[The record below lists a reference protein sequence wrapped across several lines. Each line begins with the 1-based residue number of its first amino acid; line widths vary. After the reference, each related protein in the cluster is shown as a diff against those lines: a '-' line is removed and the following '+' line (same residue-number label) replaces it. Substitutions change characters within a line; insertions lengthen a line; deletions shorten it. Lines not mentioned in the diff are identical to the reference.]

1 MTLRSQEENKQVLSV
16 DEVAFRVKKMLEYD
30 PLLSNLTVE
39 GELSD
44 LKRHSSGHVYFM
56 LKGAKASVPC
66 VMFRSDAAG
75 MLLWPRVGDR
85 VILQGRV
92 DLYAERGT
100 VQVYARKMFPLG
112 VGAAARA
119 KEELRL
125 KLEKEGLFSDMRKRP
140 LPPYPRRAVCVTS
153 PTGAAVRDVINVFRR
168 RYPSA
173 ELVVVPCLVQGLQ
186 APESIAAALRR
197 AGAVPGA
204 EVILLVR
211 GGGSREDLNPFDDEE
226 LVREVARS
234 PLPLVSGV
242 GHEVDWSLCDM
253 AADLRVPTPTAAAE
267 SVFPDR
273 KGVLDA
279 LRGAEDRLAAALAS
293 RCGLLASKVAS
304 LESGITRSC
313 LRFIRSGMQTADSLE
328 EQLNVRCKRSLRE
341 SELRLNHLER
351 SLLGLSPQSICARGY
366 ALCLSGAAPV
376 TSVKQ
381 IKAAG
386 RLTVQLIDGDATCS
400 IEHITEKE
408 KIS

>member
-253 AADLRVPTPTAAAE
+253 AADL
-267 SVFPDR
+267 
-273 KGVLDA
+273 
-279 LRGAEDRLAAALAS
+279 
-293 RCGLLASKVAS
+293 
-304 LESGITRSC
+304 
-313 LRFIRSGMQTADSLE
+313 
-328 EQLNVRCKRSLRE
+328 
-341 SELRLNHLER
+341 
-351 SLLGLSPQSICARGY
+351 
-366 ALCLSGAAPV
+366 
-376 TSVKQ
+376 
-381 IKAAG
+381 
-386 RLTVQLIDGDATCS
+386 
-400 IEHITEKE
+400 
-408 KIS
+408 